1 MQSHGIYCR
10 SFAILQLSC
19 AEAACNWAKHS
30 GAEGAW
36 ETQPYGT
43 RDACDRVVRSKR
55 GGVSRGGDGVS
66 GWRRGLVGVVLVRVR
81 VRVTVLATSFALA
94 LAAPLPDAPRPRF
107 KSGCRQAGK
116 L

>member
-55 GGVSRGGDGVS
+55 GGVSRGAGRRSAGDFS
-66 GWRRGLVGVVLVRVR
+66 W
-81 VRVTVLATSFALA
+81 
-94 LAAPLPDAPRPRF
+94 
-107 KSGCRQAGK
+107 QAEERDTA
-116 L
+116 